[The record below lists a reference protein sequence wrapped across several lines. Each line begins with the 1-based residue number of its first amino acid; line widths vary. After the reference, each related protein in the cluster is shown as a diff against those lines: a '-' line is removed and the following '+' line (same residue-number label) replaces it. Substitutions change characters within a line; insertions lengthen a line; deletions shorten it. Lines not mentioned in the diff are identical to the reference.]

1 MLKISIKIT
10 LLYFTASTIIIVL
23 MGLSSYFIYYG
34 QRLQSI
40 DDELKDYGQILTSNL
55 SMESTDISFIYDILR
70 ERKNKT
76 KKMQSLN
83 FQFLLTSND
92 SIFYESN
99 ESLNL
104 DKLEVP
110 ITELDDNQN
119 QKTPFH
125 TISVDKGQYR
135 VYIKYIKVPQIQN
148 LELIMVTSLDRFYQ
162 SLNQLRYIL
171 FIVSPMF
178 LIVAALIGYIISRR
192 AFAPVRNITKTAE
205 KITAENLDM
214 RVPVSKTD
222 DEIAMLAKTFND
234 MIDRLYIT
242 FNSQKKFIADASHDF
257 RTPLTIVRLELEMLN
272 NRKDL
277 KEDVKK
283 TIDKCIREIKSLSN
297 LAENLLLLA
306 RADSHQLILDKKYFR
321 LDELLVETI
330 LNFKNIAISSG
341 KTFKVDIDDPVEIK
355 GDKEMLKRAVI
366 NILDNALKYSPQDSS
381 IKIALQEKDNFYIIS
396 VSNPGDKIPKEILNK
411 LFDRFERVDKSRT
424 SKGFGLGLPI
434 IKAIAEAH
442 NGKTDFTSEDRTIKV
457 CIYLPK

>member
-1 MLKISIKIT
+1 
-10 LLYFTASTIIIVL
+10 
-23 MGLSSYFIYYG
+23 MGLSSYFIYYR

-40 DDELKDYGQILTSNL
+40 DDELKDYGQILTTNL
-55 SMESTDISFIYDILR
+55 SPERKDISFIYDILSK
-70 ERKNKT
+70 RKDKT
-76 KKMQSLN
+76 RKMQSLN

-92 SIFYESN
+92 SIYYESD

-104 DKLEVP
+104 DKLELP
-110 ITELDDNQN
+110 IIELDDKQIQMN
-119 QKTPFH
+119 PFH

-135 VYIKYIKVPQIQN
+135 VYQKNIRMPQINN
-148 LELIMVTSLDRFYQ
+148 LELILVTSLDRFYQ

-214 RVPVSKTD
+214 RVPVGKTD

-234 MIDRLYIT
+234 MIDRLYVT

-257 RTPLTIVRLELEMLN
+257 RTPLTIVRLELELLN

-277 KEDVKK
+277 KDDVKN
-283 TIDKCIREIKSLSN
+283 TIDKCIKEIKSLGN

-306 RADSHQLILDKKYFR
+306 RADSHQLILDKKLFR

-330 LNFKNIAISSG
+330 LNFKNIAISNG
-341 KTFKVDIDDPVEIK
+341 KTFKVDLDAPIEVV
-355 GDKEMLKRAVI
+355 GDMEMLKRAVI
-366 NILDNALKYSPQDSS
+366 NILDNAIKYSPQNAQ
-381 IKIALQEKDNFYIIS
+381 IKISLDENTYYYIIS
-396 VSNPGDKIPKEILNK
+396 VSNPGDIIPSDVLKK
-411 LFDRFERVDKSRT
+411 LFDRFERADKART

-442 NGKTDFTSEDRTIKV
+442 NGKTEFISEGNKITV
-457 CIYLPK
+457 NVYLPKEQARKLVL